1 MSKPKPTYCTN
12 QSAEHCAACE
22 LSSYGRDCQNSPI
35 DRPISHQSPI
45 ERMRKEIG
53 MSRAELARRSGV
65 SLVALEKYDNGE
77 LKTTKMS
84 LQIAIDISNALGV
97 DICDFVKA
105 VI

>member
-1 MSKPKPTYCTN
+1 MAKPKPTYCTN

-35 DRPISHQSPI
+35 DRPASYQSPI

-65 SLVALEKYDNGE
+65 SISSLKKYNNGE
-77 LKTTKMS
+77 RKTTKMS
-84 LQIAIDISNALGV
+84 IQIAIDISNALGV